1 MNPILNKIDNDIR
14 RKINE
19 KTRDGKVHRKQK
31 IEVNKDGEKDRKNF
45 EQYIEQEKSSEKKK
59 IIVDAVKLEEGNIS
73 LNGEKEESL
82 KNLGSFGT
90 FLDVKK

>member
-31 IEVNKDGEKDRKNF
+31 IEVNKNEDWIKAVINN
-45 EQYIEQEKSSEKKK
+45 KK
-59 IIVDAVKLEEGNIS
+59 
-73 LNGEKEESL
+73 
-82 KNLGSFGT
+82 
-90 FLDVKK
+90 

>member
-14 RKINE
+14 RKIQE

-31 IEVNKDGEKDRKNF
+31 IEVNKDGEKEKKNF
-45 EQYIEQEKSSEKKK
+45 EQYMKEEKSSENKK
-59 IIVDAVKLEEGNIS
+59 IVVDAVKLEEGKIS
-73 LNGEKEESL
+73 LNGEKEEPIN
-82 KNLGSFGT
+82 NLGNFGS